1 LSILDGYRACVQCSI
16 WRATNTAL
24 QQATEGLA
32 MPSVFLVSDND
43 PAYSLTKTFEL
54 FPTDMVSSPLQLPDN
69 VPAMNSECIPVPDA
83 AALR

>member
-1 LSILDGYRACVQCSI
+1 
-16 WRATNTAL
+16 
-24 QQATEGLA
+24 